1 MADRTE
7 TETLLRR
14 IGETPDDALDLAGA
28 ALVLASLSRPGV
40 ALERYHE
47 HLELLSGDVA
57 RAAAGA
63 TALAGRIAA
72 LNAVL
77 YDTHGYQGDRRTY
90 DDLQNANLM
99 RVIDRRR
106 GLPVALGI
114 LCIHVARAQGWTIA
128 GLKFP
133 GHFLLRIEQEGRR
146 AILDP
151 FEGGAERDAGELREL
166 LRAHGD
172 EDASLRP
179 EHYETTGDRE
189 ILLRL
194 QNNIKLRQTQRGDNR
209 AAAQTVQTML
219 WIAPEEKE
227 LWREKA
233 ALDAQLGRIDDAVA
247 ALEEY
252 IARETLDGPLHD
264 ATLLLRKLRAGGQ
277 T

>member
-1 MADRTE
+1 MTDRTE
-7 TETLLRR
+7 AETRLRQ
-14 IGETPDDALDLAGA
+14 IGETPDDAIDLAGG
-28 ALVLASLSRPGV
+28 ALILASLDRPGV
-40 ALERYHE
+40 ALARYRE

-57 RAAAGA
+57 RATAGA
-63 TALAGRIAA
+63 TALADRIAA
-72 LNAVL
+72 LNTVI
-77 YDTHGYQGDRRTY
+77 YDTHGYRGDRRTY

-114 LCIHVARAQGWTIA
+114 LCIHAARVQGWTIA
-128 GLKFP
+128 GLNFP
-133 GHFLLRIEQEGRR
+133 GHFVLRIEQAGRR

-166 LRAHGD
+166 LRARDD
-172 EDASLRP
+172 EAVALRP
-179 EHYETTGDRE
+179 EHYETSGNRE

-194 QNNIKLRQTQRGDNR
+194 QNNIKLRQVQRGDNL
-209 AAAQTVQTML
+209 AAAQTLQTML
-219 WIAPEEKE
+219 WFAPGEKE

-233 ALDAQLGRIDDAVA
+233 TLDAQLGRIDDAVA

-264 ATLLLRKLRAGGQ
+264 ATLLLQKLRGGAQ

>member
-1 MADRTE
+1 MTDRTE

-14 IGETPDDALDLAGA
+14 IGETPDDALDLAGG
-28 ALVLASLSRPGV
+28 ALVLASLNRPGV

-114 LCIHVARAQGWTIA
+114 LCIHAARAQGWAIV

-133 GHFLLRIEQEGRR
+133 GHFLLRIEQDGRR

-166 LRAHGD
+166 LRAHDD

-179 EHYETTGDRE
+179 EHYESAGDRE

-194 QNNIKLRQTQRGDNR
+194 QNNIKLRQTQRGDNQ
-209 AAAQTVQTML
+209 AAVQTVRTML
-219 WIAPEEKE
+219 WIAPEEKQ

-264 ATLLLRKLRAGGQ
+264 ATLLLRKLRAGAR

>member
-1 MADRTE
+1 MTDRTE
-7 TETLLRR
+7 TESLLRQ
-14 IGETPDDALDLAGA
+14 IGETPDDALDLAGG
-28 ALVLASLSRPGV
+28 ALILASLDRPGI
-40 ALERYHE
+40 ALARYRE

-63 TALAGRIAA
+63 TALAERIAA
-72 LNAVL
+72 LNTVL

-166 LRAHGD
+166 LRAHDD
-172 EDASLRP
+172 EDAALRP
-179 EHYETTGDRE
+179 EHYETASDRDV
-189 ILLRL
+189 LLRL
-194 QNNIKLRQTQRGDNR
+194 RNNVKLRQTQRGDNL

-219 WIAPEEKE
+219 WIAPDEKE

-233 ALDAQLGRIDDAVA
+233 MLDAQLGRVEDAVA

-264 ATLLLRKLRAGGQ
+264 ATLLLQKLRGGAQ

>member
-1 MADRTE
+1 MTDRTE
-7 TETLLRR
+7 TESLLRQ
-14 IGETPDDALDLAGA
+14 IGETPDDALDLAGG
-28 ALVLASLSRPGV
+28 ALILASLDRPGI
-40 ALERYHE
+40 ALARYRE

-63 TALAGRIAA
+63 TALAERIVA
-72 LNAVL
+72 LNTVL

-151 FEGGAERDAGELREL
+151 FEGGAERDAGELREV
-166 LRAHGD
+166 LRAHDD
-172 EDASLRP
+172 EDAALRP
-179 EHYETTGDRE
+179 EHYETASDRDV
-189 ILLRL
+189 LLRL
-194 QNNIKLRQTQRGDNR
+194 RNNVKLRQTQRGDNL

-219 WIAPEEKE
+219 WIAPDEKE
-227 LWREKA
+227 LWHEKA
-233 ALDAQLGRIDDAVA
+233 MLDAQLGRVEDAVA

-264 ATLLLRKLRAGGQ
+264 ATLLLQKLRGGAQ

>member
-1 MADRTE
+1 MTDRTE
-7 TETLLRR
+7 TESLLRQ
-14 IGETPDDALDLAGA
+14 IGETPDDALDLAGG
-28 ALVLASLSRPGV
+28 ALILASLDRPGI
-40 ALERYHE
+40 ALARYHE
-47 HLELLSGDVA
+47 QLDVLSGDVA

-63 TALAGRIAA
+63 TALAERIAA
-72 LNAVL
+72 LNTVL

-166 LRAHGD
+166 LRAHDD
-172 EDASLRP
+172 EDAALRP
-179 EHYETTGDRE
+179 EHYETASDRDV
-189 ILLRL
+189 LLRL
-194 QNNIKLRQTQRGDNR
+194 RNNVKLRQTQRGDNL

-219 WIAPEEKE
+219 WIAPDEKD
-227 LWREKA
+227 LWHEKA
-233 ALDAQLGRIDDAVA
+233 MLDAQLGRVEDAVA

-252 IARETLDGPLHD
+252 IAREPLDGPLHD
-264 ATLLLRKLRAGGQ
+264 ATLLLQKLRGGAQ

>member
-1 MADRTE
+1 MVDRGE
-7 TETLLRR
+7 TETLLRQ

-28 ALVLASLSRPGV
+28 ALTLASLGRPGV
-40 ALERYHE
+40 ALARYHE
-47 HLELLSGDVA
+47 HLDLLSGDVA

-63 TALAGRIAA
+63 TALADRIAA
-72 LNAVL
+72 LNGVL
-77 YDTHGYQGDRRTY
+77 YDIHGYRGDRRTY

-114 LCIHVARAQGWTIA
+114 LCIHAARAQGWTIA

-133 GHFLLRIEQEGRR
+133 GHFLLRIEQAGRR

-151 FEGGAERDAGELREL
+151 FERGAERDAGALRGL
-166 LRAHGD
+166 LRAHEG
-172 EDASLRP
+172 EDAALRP
-179 EHYETTGDRE
+179 EHHETAGDRD

-194 QNNIKLRQTQRGDNR
+194 QNNIKLRQTQRGDYQ
-209 AAAQTVQTML
+209 AAVQTVQTML
-219 WIAPEEKE
+219 WIAPDEKE

-233 ALDAQLGRIDDAVA
+233 TLDAQLGRIDDAVA

-264 ATLLLRKLRAGGQ
+264 AALLLRKLRAGARI
-277 T
+277 

>member
-1 MADRTE
+1 MTDRTE

-14 IGETPDDALDLAGA
+14 FGETPDDALDLAGG
-28 ALVLASLSRPGV
+28 ALMLASLDRPGV
-40 ALERYHE
+40 ALERYRE
-47 HLELLSGDVA
+47 HLDLLSRDVA

-63 TALAGRIAA
+63 DSLADRVAA

-114 LCIHVARAQGWTIA
+114 LCIHAARAQGWTIA
-128 GLKFP
+128 GIKFP
-133 GHFLLRIEQEGRR
+133 GHFLLRIEQAGRR

-166 LRAHGD
+166 LRAHDD
-172 EDASLRP
+172 EAAALRP
-179 EHYETTGDRE
+179 EHYETASDRDV
-189 ILLRL
+189 LLRL
-194 QNNIKLRQTQRGDNR
+194 RNNIKLRQTQRGDNL
-209 AAAQTVQTML
+209 AAAQTVRTML
-219 WIAPEEKE
+219 WIAPDDKE

-233 ALDAQLGRIDDAVA
+233 TLDAQLGRVDDAVA

-264 ATLLLRKLRAGGQ
+264 ATLLLQKLREGAR